1 MSASLLVCKNVS
13 CPLLCEFALLSFGP
27 LALRAEW
34 CKARARARRWS
45 EEVDLLLEEMRRVIV
60 YHEWECARWTSL
72 VDTRFAGGDRADY
85 REGFNAYVTRQAAI
99 RRSMRDFCRRGWRD
113 VPDWVELSGETSELA
128 TVLRGSLLET
138 GDGDS
143 VFDMMHGSSSSLA
156 VQD

>member
-45 EEVDLLLEEMRRVIV
+45 EEVDLLLEEMRRVIA

-85 REGFNAYVTRQAAI
+85 REG
-99 RRSMRDFCRRGWRD
+99 W
-113 VPDWVELSGETSELA
+113 
-128 TVLRGSLLET
+128 
-138 GDGDS
+138 
-143 VFDMMHGSSSSLA
+143 
-156 VQD
+156 